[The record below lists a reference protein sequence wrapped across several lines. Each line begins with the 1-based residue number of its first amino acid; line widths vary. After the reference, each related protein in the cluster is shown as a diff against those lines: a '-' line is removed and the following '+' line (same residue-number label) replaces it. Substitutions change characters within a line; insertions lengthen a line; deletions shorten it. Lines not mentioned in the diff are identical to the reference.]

1 MCFTLKVKPP
11 CPILAGDLP
20 ESKLRGV
27 LGGGQTGEQQ
37 ASSRVTPPEPEGVER
52 QKPEQGLT
60 PHITGGKKQSEER
73 AALFAV
79 RVHVIVRC
87 FLVLP
92 LLS

>member
-1 MCFTLKVKPP
+1 MRLCRFTKAEQQASNLEALPE
-11 CPILAGDLP
+11 ILAGDLP

-60 PHITGGKKQSEER
+60 
-73 AALFAV
+73 
-79 RVHVIVRC
+79 
-87 FLVLP
+87 
-92 LLS
+92 